1 MAKAKTKSKATASS
15 KVSKEVVK
23 AELKSTSPVAGF
35 YEMWNGLGEL
45 DATTPKGLF
54 TIVKKLAD
62 ISKDDFFYSPAP
74 LPGPAEMQLR
84 KLLAEDVTEMSD
96 DDLRSRRDI
105 LRQFKYYLRHQ
116 VQNRKQV
123 HDEAYLHWQ
132 NALQRLESEVAWA
145 CRGKMSR
152 TSYRP
157 ITIDAIFDFAS
168 KACDCLWVKHQMK
181 LSQLPTPA
189 DKERALEIKVARFA
203 NDEKFNGR
211 QDLIDAYRATLE
223 CKPFAYSAYAKSLNI
238 KCDQNRGLFYIK
250 CREKPFRIPA
260 ASIKAWLVIRLLVET
275 TDAFGAVKLYPGWK
289 GTFSQSNDESKNDK
303 CEFKD
308 ALVFPASSD
317 NRNMRFRLKAPQSQ
331 K

>member
-1 MAKAKTKSKATASS
+1 MAKTKTKSKATASS
-15 KVSKEVVK
+15 KESKEVVK

-152 TSYRP
+152 TPYRP

-181 LSQLPTPA
+181 LSHLPTPA

-203 NDEKFNGR
+203 NDEKFSGR

-223 CKPFAYSAYAKSLNI
+223 CKPFAYSTYAKSLNI
-238 KCDQNRGLFYIK
+238 KCDQKRGLFYIK
-250 CREKPFRIPA
+250 GREKPFRIPA

-275 TDAFGAVKLYPGWK
+275 TDVAGAVKLYPGWK

-303 CEFKD
+303 CEFND
-308 ALVFPASSD
+308 ALIFPLNSD
-317 NRNMRFRLKAPQSQ
+317 NHDMRYRLKAPQSP